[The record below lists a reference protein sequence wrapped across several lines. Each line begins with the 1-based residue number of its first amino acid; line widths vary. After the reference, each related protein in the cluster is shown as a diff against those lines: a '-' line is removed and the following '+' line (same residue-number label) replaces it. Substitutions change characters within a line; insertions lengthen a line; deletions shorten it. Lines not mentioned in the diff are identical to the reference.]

1 MSSKLRNNNWN
12 TKPNWRISNKS
23 NYHQRVTLSQKS
35 LKSQLYWTNKLGK
48 NLRVGRETM
57 IYYSKVRIEVWIYM
71 QKVKLTRLKNLRK
84 LRRKWNMNLM
94 GAHSNQKLKII
105 INLATRTYW
114 IGIILKDNKISK
126 ISLITCTN
134 WQNP

>member
-1 MSSKLRNNNWN
+1 
-12 TKPNWRISNKS
+12 
-23 NYHQRVTLSQKS
+23 
-35 LKSQLYWTNKLGK
+35 
-48 NLRVGRETM
+48 M